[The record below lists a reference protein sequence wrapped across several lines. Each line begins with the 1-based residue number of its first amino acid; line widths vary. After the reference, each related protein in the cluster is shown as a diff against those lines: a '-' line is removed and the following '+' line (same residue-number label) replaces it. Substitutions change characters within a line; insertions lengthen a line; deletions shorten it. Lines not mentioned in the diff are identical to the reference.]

1 MNGAR
6 IGAGSTGIYGL
17 GLTGFPPLSETV
29 GAFCRDML
37 RMRTE
42 LDEAHEEIVR
52 LRQELAVRQG
62 NPPDVA
68 GNELRSLRRQIS
80 FHCHPDRGGDDKLM
94 RRVNEL
100 FDHLEQSAEAC
111 KKVA

>member
-6 IGAGSTGIYGL
+6 IGARSTQAYGL
-17 GLTGFPPLSETV
+17 GLAGFPPLSETV

-42 LDEAHEEIVR
+42 LDQAHEEIIR
-52 LRQELAVRQG
+52 LRQELAIRQG
-62 NPPDVA
+62 NPLDVA
-68 GNELRSLRRQIS
+68 APELRALRRQIS

-94 RRVNEL
+94 QRVNEL
-100 FDHLEQSAEAC
+100 FDHLEQSAETC